1 VTEYFPVMYVPMPLN
16 ANGDG
21 PADAADA
28 VSVAHEV
35 WDTETNVTICTA
47 KDEATANLIV
57 AAWNLRAQAPDSWR
71 PEMEAVDALLRI
83 RTVFQA
89 LDDNASDETPVVLKA
104 GDVATLLEVI
114 AAALRPKTPESG
126 K

>member
-1 VTEYFPVMYVPMPLN
+1 MTEYFPVMYVPMPLN

-21 PADAADA
+21 PADSVDT

-57 AAWNLRAQAPDSWR
+57 GAWNLRTQAPDSWR
-71 PEMEAVDALLRI
+71 PTRGQVINAICNASPFGPDYKHPDLLRM
-83 RTVFQA
+83 
-89 LDDNASDETPVVLKA
+89 SDAIL
-104 GDVATLLEVI
+104 
-114 AAALRPKTPESG
+114 ALRPQTAESG